1 MTVKEYIKEN
11 ELRYTVIDFKCGEVQ
26 YDTANG
32 FTSDTTNIQDISA
45 MNMDINNACID
56 EMGLDR
62 YLRYIGLRKESFDYN
77 ESDVFLVIVIV

>member
-1 MTVKEYIKEN
+1 MTVSNYIEEN
-11 ELRYTVIDFKCGEVQ
+11 KTKFTVIDFKSGEVQ
-26 YDTANG
+26 YDTTNG
-32 FTSDTTNIQDISA
+32 FTSDTTEIQDDMA

-62 YLRYIGLRKESFDYN
+62 YLRYIGLRKEDCDYN